1 MRAEPER
8 PICPRAAV
16 AEPHL
21 RFEAFARPYG
31 FSVFPCI
38 PAKIQNIC
46 MSKNHNKLDV
56 VPFLVY

>member
-46 MSKNHNKLDV
+46 CLKKS
-56 VPFLVY
+56 